1 MSHCYR
7 SVVGSLTVLVL
18 SHCPRQLCFPVRAA
32 TVATAGRS
40 YKSSHKASVSYLPHY
55 QVTDKVSNLTVNKA
69 ERLSPKEP
77 DGFLRKRWQKRAI
90 KKYRNSG
97 LTFVSSKDTWARK
110 YYTKKKKCVYCFS
123 SLSERSLFCADVELS
138 RLSRLQSFVFCLW
151 ICFIILVILFGWK
164 SWQNLLIILTL
175 NALWLLVILS
185 RLCC

>member
-110 YYTKKKKCVYCFS
+110 YYTKKKNVSTVFPLYLNGLCF
-123 SLSERSLFCADVELS
+123 V
-138 RLSRLQSFVFCLW
+138 
-151 ICFIILVILFGWK
+151 
-164 SWQNLLIILTL
+164 LTL
-175 NALWLLVILS
+175 SYQDYQDCS
-185 RLCC
+185 RLCFVCEFVL

>member
-110 YYTKKKKCVYCFS
+110 YYTKKKCVYCFS

-164 SWQNLLIILTL
+164 ILTKSPNNNKRL
-175 NALWLLVILS
+175 AILLDRFWIV
-185 RLCC
+185 

>member
-110 YYTKKKKCVYCFS
+110 YYTKKKKMCLLFFLFIWTVSVLCWRWVIKIIKTAVVCVLFVNLFYNFS
-123 SLSERSLFCADVELS
+123 HTFWL
-138 RLSRLQSFVFCLW
+138 
-151 ICFIILVILFGWK
+151 K
-164 SWQNLLIILTL
+164 ILTKSP
-175 NALWLLVILS
+175 NNIDIERPVIVS
-185 RLCC
+185 YS